1 MQNRKKL
8 IKNIFVA
15 IGLTGLVTFITP
27 LAARL
32 LPNEIFHQF
41 SNHNHL
47 DKNRFTEVGGD
58 WPPQPNNMEN
68 IVWLQSNV
76 TGRASSSRNSD
87 TLATSLSGDDVIELG
102 DRFTYISTKSS
113 AEKDTSSSKEIMTFF
128 SHSNNT
134 TVEITVDQGV
144 IGEVEQI
151 NPSNY
156 QPPLTVEEV
165 TDSVKIARESF
176 QQDGFSRVQQL
187 EGYSILAF
195 KSSTEL
201 NSDNGGFYDTRVAY
215 VSFHEHVDA
224 RPEFVAWVDLSEG
237 TVIKSREDEL

>member
-1 MQNRKKL
+1 MQYRTK
-8 IKNIFVA
+8 IFKSVFMA
-15 IGLTGLVTFITP
+15 IGVTGLVIFISP

-32 LPNEIFHQF
+32 LPDEISHQF
-41 SNHNHL
+41 SSHNHL
-47 DKNRFTEVGGD
+47 DKNRFSEVGGD

-76 TGRASSSRNSD
+76 AGRASSSRNSD
-87 TLATSLSGDDVIELG
+87 TLATSLSADDVIELG

-113 AEKDTSSSKEIMTFF
+113 AEKDTSSSKEIMIFF

-134 TVEITVDQGV
+134 TVEVTVDQGV

-151 NPSNY
+151 SPAKY

-176 QQDGFSRVQQL
+176 QDEGVSRILEL
-187 EGYSILAF
+187 EGFSILAF
-195 KSSTEL
+195 KPSAEL
-201 NSDNGGFYDTRVAY
+201 TSENGGFYETRVAY
-215 VSFHEHVDA
+215 VSFHEDVDA